1 MTIAGTNIRT
11 LADLTQTATPT
22 ASATATGD
30 ALTGGQA
37 LGKDQFMKL
46 MIAQLKHQDPLD
58 PAKNEEFL
66 AQLAQFSTLEGITNL
81 NDSVSTMAASMKSSV
96 ASEASALVGRSVL
109 VPTDQT
115 IVENGSGMSGNVDLT
130 SDVDDLTVQITD
142 KSGAI
147 VKTIDMGAQKSGA
160 VRFDWDG
167 TNSAGVAQPTG
178 VYKVKATSGG
188 GSGAQAF
195 SVDLPEYVVSVSIGQ
210 DGMQLNLSGGTSVPV
225 TDVKEIQ

>member
-11 LADLTQTATPT
+11 LADLAQTATPT
-22 ASATATGD
+22 TTATGHAVTD
-30 ALTGGQA
+30 GQA
-37 LGKDQFMKL
+37 LGKDQFLKL

-115 IVENGSGMSGNVDLT
+115 IAQAGSGLSGNVDLT
-130 SDVDDLTVQITD
+130 SDVSDLTVQITD
-142 KSGAI
+142 ASGAI
-147 VKTIDMGAQKSGA
+147 VKTIDMGAQKAGT

-167 TNSAGVAQPTG
+167 TNGSGAPQPTG
-178 VYKVKATSGG
+178 IYKVKAFSGG

-195 SVDLPEYVVSVSIGQ
+195 SVDLPEYVVSVSIGA
-210 DGMQLNLSGGTSVPV
+210 DGMQLNLAGGTSVPV
-225 TDVKEIQ
+225 GSVKEIQ

>member
-11 LADLTQTATPT
+11 VADLTKTSTPVTTSTSNAVTDGQT
-22 ASATATGD
+22 
-30 ALTGGQA
+30 
-37 LGKDQFMKL
+37 LGKDQFLKL

-115 IVENGSGMSGNVDLT
+115 AVQAGSGLSGNVALT
-130 SDVDDLTVQITD
+130 SDVSDLTVQITD
-142 KSGAI
+142 ASGAI
-147 VKTIDMGAQKSGA
+147 VKTIDMGAQKAGT

-167 TNSAGVAQPTG
+167 TNASDTPQPSG
-178 VYKVKATSGG
+178 IYKVKAFSGG

-195 SVDLPEYVVSVSIGQ
+195 SVDLPEYVVSVSIGA
-210 DGMQLNLSGGTSVPV
+210 DGMQLNLAGGTSVPV
-225 TDVKEIQ
+225 GSVKEIQ